1 MKEKV
6 TKKDYEAP
14 ALTVV
19 SFLLEQGYTTS
30 VNYSPAH
37 VVTPDNDVMEVQD
50 RETYTFS
57 NSNNLSW

>member
-6 TKKDYEAP
+6 TKKKYETP
-14 ALTVV
+14 FLTVV
-19 SFLLEQGYTTS
+19 SFQLEQGFAS
-30 VNYSPAH
+30 MQFSPAH
-37 VVTPDNDVMEVQD
+37 DVTPNNDVMEVQD